1 MTIVLVIFLA
11 VVQGLTEFLPV
22 SSSGHLVVSR
32 AILSPYLGKLD
43 SPLAFDILIHLATAL
58 VTAFFLRK
66 ELLQLLKRMF
76 LKEGNDERR
85 LVSLLIVATVPAV
98 FIGFGFK
105 DQVENLFDT
114 PQWALN
120 GFLITAVVLELAHR
134 HQVKLGSTSSS
145 AGVLDWQFPTYF
157 QAVIIGCAQAM
168 AIMPGVSRSGS
179 TIALALL
186 LSLPARSAVMFSFF
200 MLLPVVA
207 GAAVLELGKLQSL
220 ESANMAYYLCGF
232 LVTCATA
239 YLALKFLVWVVE
251 GAKLRWFAIYTLL
264 LGLGLRLLV

>member
-1 MTIVLVIFLA
+1 MTIALVVFLA

-43 SPLAFDILIHLATAL
+43 SPLAFDIFIHLATAL

-76 LKEGNDERR
+76 IKEGSRERR
-85 LVSLLIVATVPAV
+85 LVSLLVIATLPAV
-98 FIGFGFK
+98 FVGFGFK
-105 DQVENLFDT
+105 DQIENLFNT
-114 PQWALN
+114 PKWALN
-120 GFLITAVVLELAHR
+120 GFLITAVLLELAHR
-134 HQVKLGSTSSS
+134 HQVKLGAKGSG
-145 AGVLDWQFPTYF
+145 AGILDWQFPSYT
-157 QAVIIGCAQAM
+157 QAVFIGCAQAM

-207 GAAVLELGKLQSL
+207 GAAVLELGELQAL
-220 ESANMAYYLCGF
+220 ESENLTYYLCGF
-232 LVTCATA
+232 VVTSVTA
-239 YLALKFLVWVVE
+239 YVALKFLVWVVE
-251 GAKLRWFAIYTLL
+251 GAKLRWFALYTLV
-264 LGLGLRLLV
+264 LGLGLRLII